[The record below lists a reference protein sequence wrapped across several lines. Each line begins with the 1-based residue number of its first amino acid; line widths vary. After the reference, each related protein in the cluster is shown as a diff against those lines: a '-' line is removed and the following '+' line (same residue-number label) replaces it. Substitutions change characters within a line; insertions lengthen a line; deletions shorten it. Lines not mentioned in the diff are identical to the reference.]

1 MRFAGFEDVAFVGW
15 TGFYT
20 SPTTRGATF
29 TARKPGGGVGLRWAA
44 VAVAVAAA
52 LVAVAR
58 R

>member
-1 MRFAGFEDVAFVGW
+1 MAFAGFEDVRFRGW

-29 TARKPGGGVGLRWAA
+29 TARKPGGRRRLWPFAAAVAVVAAA
-44 VAVAVAAA
+44 VAVA
-52 LVAVAR
+52 R